1 MRARPPIRP
10 DLDVYLDGNRLIY
23 NKDACS
29 KDDISENFFLALYPA
44 DESDLPEDR
53 RLHGLDN
60 LDFSF
65 FEHTFH
71 RGKRCI
77 ARTPLPEYDFASIYT
92 GQYIQQADGS
102 TEHIWEGEAR
112 LTEAAT

>member
-1 MRARPPIRP
+1 MPPIRP
-10 DLDVYLDGNRLIY
+10 DFDVYLDGNRLIY

-29 KDDISENFFLALYPA
+29 KDDISENFLLELYPV

-77 ARTPLPEYDFASIYT
+77 ARTRSRNMILRAYT
-92 GQYIQQADGS
+92 LDS
-102 TEHIWEGEAR
+102 TSNRQTAQPNTYGRAKP
-112 LTEAAT
+112 A